1 MANYVKAKDAL
12 KQLPNVDPSAE
23 GEHTWH
29 YTGDDVQTDS
39 GVYDPTEEFSAK

>member
-12 KQLPNVDPSAE
+12 KQLPNVDPPAE

-29 YTGDDVQTDS
+29 YTDDVQTDG
-39 GVYDPTEEFSAK
+39 GVYDPTEEFR